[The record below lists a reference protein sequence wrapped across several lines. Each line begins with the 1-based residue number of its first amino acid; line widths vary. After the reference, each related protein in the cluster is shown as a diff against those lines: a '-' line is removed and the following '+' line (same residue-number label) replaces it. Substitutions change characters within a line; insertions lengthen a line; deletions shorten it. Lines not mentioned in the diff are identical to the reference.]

1 MLLMAKEFVESPI
14 QKALLKVDVNSK
26 KKLVLLSII
35 ILMLV
40 YSALTPISFQLTN
53 MDSMA
58 LSQVPKEILKTLQSQ
73 FGFGTLFTGVTTSS
87 FVKSCTKR
95 QKSLSFYGN
104 FLLVTSMQ
112 AKTTT
117 PTQMEVG
124 SLY

>member
-1 MLLMAKEFVESPI
+1 MLLMAKGFAESPI
-14 QKALLKVDVNSK
+14 QKALLKVDANSK

-40 YSALTPISFQLTN
+40 CSALTPISFQLTN

-58 LSQVPKEILKTLQSQ
+58 LSQVPKETLKTLQSP
-73 FGFGTLFTGVTTSS
+73 FGFGTLFTGVITFS
-87 FVKSCTKR
+87 FVKSCTKK
-95 QKSLSFYGN
+95 QKSLSSYGN
-104 FLLVTSMQ
+104 FLLVTLMQ

-117 PTQMEVG
+117 PTRREVD